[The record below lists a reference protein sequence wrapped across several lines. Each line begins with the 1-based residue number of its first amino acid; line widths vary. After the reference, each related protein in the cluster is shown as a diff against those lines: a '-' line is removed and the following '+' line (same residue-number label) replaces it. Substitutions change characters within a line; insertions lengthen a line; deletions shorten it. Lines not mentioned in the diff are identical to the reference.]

1 MTAVICWSM
10 KMRIDSSRAGRAAA
24 TLSHQGLAPK
34 GDTNQPRPG
43 SVGWGRVF
51 HGWVEKGLPRAPYLH
66 TLALAFFYKPP
77 IQPPITPA
85 FHSKTLDARWELSGS
100 NVCVCIA
107 DSKHPSALKEG
118 KRRGTSLG
126 VGLEPGTLVP
136 GSLLPCKRRRWWM
149 RPAHTYWCT
158 EPSSLGTPP
167 PPSRVGQLRLRPAL
181 IWCRDRAGC
190 VCVCSDYK
198 RLCGGGDPSHY
209 LDSKP
214 LSLPQL
220 ESPCS
225 LSLILGE
232 TRGEVS
238 KGMGQV

>member
-51 HGWVEKGLPRAPYLH
+51 HGWVEKGLPRASYLH

-126 VGLEPGTLVP
+126 GWAGARDFGSRVPPSLQEEEVVDEACPYLLVHRA
-136 GSLLPCKRRRWWM
+136 LLPGYPTTTIQGGATQAQTC
-149 RPAHTYWCT
+149 
-158 EPSSLGTPP
+158 LDL
-167 PPSRVGQLRLRPAL
+167 VQGQGWVCLRLL
-181 IWCRDRAGC
+181 
-190 VCVCSDYK
+190 
-198 RLCGGGDPSHY
+198 
-209 LDSKP
+209 
-214 LSLPQL
+214 
-220 ESPCS
+220 
-225 LSLILGE
+225 
-232 TRGEVS
+232 
-238 KGMGQV
+238 